1 MYVLIMSTF
10 SVIFQFLMNLYE
22 EVICYVSLTT
32 EKGWIQVRHSSI
44 LSEVKWPPPIYLRS
58 SGLLYLYEVK
68 WPPLFIW
75 SQVASSNLSEV
86 KWPPLFIWGQVA
98 SSIWGQVASSIYLR
112 SSGLLYLSEVKW
124 PPIYLRSSGLLYFY
138 LRSSGHIIKIWQFI
152 LGCPWFFFVTW
163 YIILSIL
170 FLFNLLLFFKFT
182 LEHINSP
189 VGIGNGS

>member
-1 MYVLIMSTF
+1 MDPSKTF
-10 SVIFQFLMNLYE
+10 LY
-22 EVICYVSLTT
+22 
-32 EKGWIQVRHSSI
+32 
-44 LSEVKWPPPIYLRS
+44 
-58 SGLLYLYEVK
+58 
-68 WPPLFIW
+68 FIW
-75 SQVASSNLSEV
+75 GQMASSNLSEV

-98 SSIWGQVASSIYLR
+98 SSIYLKSSGLFQFIWGQVASSIYLRSSGLLYLR